1 MSDGLSQFTDDELRK
16 AQAGDFS
23 GFTTEQLMVLR
34 TALATPSPA
43 IAPVAAPPAPADTQ
57 RLRSMGQGML
67 FGGYD
72 EAEAYLRSL
81 IGENQG
87 AALQD
92 VRSKMQAY
100 QQQSP
105 MESLGYEALGG
116 MAIPAAVTLA
126 TGGEAA
132 PVTGPVIAGA
142 MPAVKRMLG
151 SSAISGIMGGTA
163 GFLGGEGDFID
174 RASKI
179 PTGVATGALVAP
191 VLTAAVGATGM
202 LGNQLL
208 DAARRISGGRGA
220 KIVETEIQRLMDIT
234 GKTVDEIVSDIASGR
249 IMAENSTLLSAVRA
263 MYAQGGKAATT
274 IAESLGKR
282 PEQLRQTALTEM
294 QSRLAKTPD
303 NVLRQFKLSDKKLAE
318 QENQLYEDA
327 FAKGGVID
335 ANLLDSITNAFKR
348 SENSI
353 QTINRVYQA
362 ETGKRPFFN
371 FDKDGNIVFSRA
383 PTIKDAEIIRRGIQA
398 SVDEAYTAGIGAA
411 GGPLKTAEQTLRQAI
426 DTSAPAVGVARA
438 EASARRSAK
447 DAFNEGRTVFAKSAD
462 EVSIL
467 FEELSKDPAKLFAF
481 RAGTMD
487 AIRNRMSTGQRKTMM
502 ATFTDPKRKEG
513 DILRTVYPQDDLASL
528 MARVENAAASQA
540 AKTKVM
546 GGSDTAS
553 SLLQEAKQGSNISAE
568 EVANVISGN
577 PLTMASSAY
586 KVARKLISNQNQNL
600 SDFERD
606 QVARVLVSQDPAIV
620 RKALM
625 DESGMAMFQQQVANL
640 SRFVGRTVPYG
651 VSSTAARRMA
661 NPQPSQ

>member
-34 TALATPSPA
+34 TALATPAPA
-43 IAPVAAPPAPADTQ
+43 PAPVATPPPADTQ

-67 FGGYD
+67 LGGYD

-87 AALQD
+87 AAQQD
-92 VRSKMQAY
+92 VLSKLKAY

-105 MESLGYEALGG
+105 VEALGYEALG
-116 MAIPAAVTLA
+116 ATLIPAAVTLGTRGA
-126 TGGEAA
+126 SE

-151 SSAISGIMGGTA
+151 SSAIGGIMGGTS
-163 GFLGGEGDFID
+163 GFLGSEGDFIE
-174 RASKI
+174 RASKV

-202 LGNQLL
+202 LGNQLI
-208 DAARRISGGRGA
+208 DTARRISGGRGA
-220 KIVETEIQRLMDIT
+220 KIVEAEIQRLMDIT
-234 GKTVDEIVSDIASGR
+234 GKTVDEIVSDISSGR

-303 NVLRQFKLSDKKLAE
+303 NVLRQFKMSD
-318 QENQLYEDA
+318 DA
-327 FAKGGVID
+327 LKTLEKQSYQDAYKQGGVID
-335 ANLLDSITNAFKR
+335 SKLLASVTDALKR
-348 SENSI
+348 SPQSI
-353 QTINRVYQA
+353 KNINEVYRA
-362 ETGKRPFFN
+362 ETGKKPFFS
-371 FDKDGNIVFSRA
+371 FDKSGNIVFERA
-383 PTIKDAEIIRRGIQA
+383 PTLEDAEIIRRGIQT
-398 SVDEAYTAGIGAA
+398 SVNEAYTSGRGAVGEA
-411 GGPLKTAEQTLRQAI
+411 LKNVEGSLRQSI
-426 DTSAPAVGVARA
+426 DTSSPAVAQARA
-438 EASARRSAK
+438 QAAERRSAK
-447 DAFNEGRTVFAKSAD
+447 DAFDEGRKVFTKSAD
-462 EVSIL
+462 EVAVL
-467 FEELSKDPAKLFAF
+467 FEQLSRDPGKLSAF

-502 ATFTDPKRKEG
+502 STFSDPNRKEG
-513 DILRTVYPQDDLASL
+513 DILRTMYPQDDLASL

-546 GGSDTAS
+546 GGSDTAA

>member
-1 MSDGLSQFTDDELRK
+1 VALDLEPIYDALRK
-16 AQAGDFS
+16 ANAAGD
-23 GFTTEQLMVLR
+23 TESVAKLSAYLMSIDQQQQ
-34 TALATPSPA
+34 APA
-43 IAPVAAPPAPADTQ
+43 PAPVAAPPAPADTQ

-67 FGGYD
+67 LGGYD

-87 AALQD
+87 TALQD

-105 MESLGYEALGG
+105 IESLGYEALGG

-142 MPAVKRMLG
+142 MPAVKRLIG
-151 SSAISGIMGGTA
+151 SSAIGGAMGGTA

-174 RASKI
+174 RASKV

-234 GKTVDEIVSDIASGR
+234 GKTVDEIVSDISSGR

-303 NVLRQFKLSDKKLAE
+303 NVLKQFKLSD
-318 QENQLYEDA
+318 DA
-327 FAKGGVID
+327 LKALEKQSYQDAYKQGGVID
-335 ANLLDSITNAFKR
+335 SELLSSVTDALKR
-348 SENSI
+348 SPQSI
-353 QTINRVYQA
+353 KNINEVYRA
-362 ETGKRPFFN
+362 ETGKKPFFS
-371 FDKDGNIVFSRA
+371 FDKSGNIVFERA
-383 PTIKDAEIIRRGIQA
+383 PTLEDAEVIRRGIQT
-398 SVDEAYTAGIGAA
+398 SVNEAYTSGRGAVGEA
-411 GGPLKTAEQTLRQAI
+411 LKNVEGSLRQAI
-426 DTSAPAVGVARA
+426 DTSSPAVAQARA
-438 EASARRSAK
+438 QAAERRSAK
-447 DAFNEGRTVFAKSAD
+447 DAFDEGRKVFTKSAD
-462 EVSIL
+462 EVAVL
-467 FEELSKDPAKLFAF
+467 FEQLSRDPGKLSAF

-502 ATFTDPKRKEG
+502 STFSDPNRKEG

-640 SRFVGRTVPYG
+640 SRFVGRTVPFG
-651 VSSTAARRMA
+651 ASSTAARRMA

>member
-1 MSDGLSQFTDDELRK
+1 
-16 AQAGDFS
+16 
-23 GFTTEQLMVLR
+23 
-34 TALATPSPA
+34 
-43 IAPVAAPPAPADTQ
+43 
-57 RLRSMGQGML
+57 
-67 FGGYD
+67 
-72 EAEAYLRSL
+72 
-81 IGENQG
+81 
-87 AALQD
+87 
-92 VRSKMQAY
+92 
-100 QQQSP
+100 
-105 MESLGYEALGG
+105 
-116 MAIPAAVTLA
+116 
-126 TGGEAA
+126 
-132 PVTGPVIAGA
+132 
-142 MPAVKRMLG
+142 
-151 SSAISGIMGGTA
+151 
-163 GFLGGEGDFID
+163 
-174 RASKI
+174 
-179 PTGVATGALVAP
+179 
-191 VLTAAVGATGM
+191 M

-234 GKTVDEIVSDIASGR
+234 GQTIDEIVSDISSGR

-263 MYAQGGKAATT
+263 MYTQGGKAATT

-303 NVLRQFKLSDKKLAE
+303 NVLRQFKLSD
-318 QENQLYEDA
+318 DA
-327 FAKGGVID
+327 LKALEKQSYQDAYKQGGVID
-335 ANLLDSITNAFKR
+335 SELLSSVTDALKR
-348 SENSI
+348 SPQSI
-353 QTINRVYQA
+353 KNINEVYRA
-362 ETGKRPFFN
+362 ETGKKPFFS
-371 FDKDGNIVFSRA
+371 FDKSGNIVFERA
-383 PTIKDAEIIRRGIQA
+383 PTLEDAEVIRRGIQT
-398 SVDEAYTAGIGAA
+398 SVNEAYTSGRGAVGEA
-411 GGPLKTAEQTLRQAI
+411 LKNVEGSLRQSI
-426 DTSAPAVGVARA
+426 DTSSPAVAQARA
-438 EASARRSAK
+438 QAAERRSAK
-447 DAFNEGRTVFAKSAD
+447 DAFDEGRKVFTKSAD
-462 EVSIL
+462 EVAVL
-467 FEELSKDPAKLFAF
+467 FEQLSRDPGKLSAF

-502 ATFTDPKRKEG
+502 STFSDPNRKEG

-528 MARVENAAASQA
+528 MARIENAAASQA

-546 GGSDTAS
+546 GGSDTAA

>member
-34 TALATPSPA
+34 TALATPAPA
-43 IAPVAAPPAPADTQ
+43 PAPVATPPPADTQ

-67 FGGYD
+67 LGGYD

-87 AALQD
+87 AAQQD
-92 VRSKMQAY
+92 VLSKLKAY

-105 MESLGYEALGG
+105 VEALGYEALG
-116 MAIPAAVTLA
+116 ATLIPAAVTLGTRGA
-126 TGGEAA
+126 SE

-151 SSAISGIMGGTA
+151 SSAIGGIMGGTS
-163 GFLGGEGDFID
+163 GFLGSEGDFIE
-174 RASKI
+174 RASKV

-202 LGNQLL
+202 LGNQLI
-208 DAARRISGGRGA
+208 DTARRISGGRGA
-220 KIVETEIQRLMDIT
+220 KIVEAEIQRLMDIT
-234 GKTVDEIVSDIASGR
+234 GKTVDEIVSDISSGR

-303 NVLRQFKLSDKKLAE
+303 NVLRQFKMSD
-318 QENQLYEDA
+318 DA
-327 FAKGGVID
+327 LKTLEKQSYQDAYKQGGVID
-335 ANLLDSITNAFKR
+335 SKLLASVTDALKR
-348 SENSI
+348 SPQSI
-353 QTINRVYQA
+353 KNINEVYRA
-362 ETGKRPFFN
+362 ETGKKPFFS
-371 FDKDGNIVFSRA
+371 FDKSGNIVFERA
-383 PTIKDAEIIRRGIQA
+383 PTLEDAEIIRRGIQT
-398 SVDEAYTAGIGAA
+398 SVNEAYTSGRGAVGEA
-411 GGPLKTAEQTLRQAI
+411 LKNVEGSLRQSI
-426 DTSAPAVGVARA
+426 DTSSPAVAQARA
-438 EASARRSAK
+438 QAAERRSAK
-447 DAFNEGRTVFAKSAD
+447 DAFDEGRKVFTKSAD
-462 EVSIL
+462 EVAVL
-467 FEELSKDPAKLFAF
+467 FEQLSRDPGKLSAF

-502 ATFTDPKRKEG
+502 STFSDPNRKEG

-546 GGSDTAS
+546 GGSDTAA

>member
-23 GFTTEQLMVLR
+23 GFTTEQLMALR
-34 TALATPSPA
+34 TALATPAPA
-43 IAPVAAPPAPADTQ
+43 PAAAAPAPADTQ

-67 FGGYD
+67 LGGYD

-81 IGENQG
+81 IRENQG

-92 VRSKMQAY
+92 VRSKMQGY

-126 TGGEAA
+126 TGGQAA
-132 PVTGPVIAGA
+132 PITGPVMAGA
-142 MPAVKRMLG
+142 MPVVKRLLG
-151 SSAISGIMGGTA
+151 SSAIGGAMGGTA
-163 GFLGGEGDFID
+163 AFLGGEGDFID
-174 RASKI
+174 RASKV

-234 GKTVDEIVSDIASGR
+234 GKTVDEIVSDISSGR

-274 IAESLGKR
+274 IANSLSKR

-353 QTINRVYQA
+353 QTINKVYQA

-371 FDKDGNIVFSRA
+371 FDKNGNIVFSRA

-398 SVDEAYTAGIGAA
+398 SVDEAYTAGLGAA

-438 EASARRSAK
+438 EASARRSAR

-467 FEELSKDPAKLFAF
+467 FEELSKDPAKLSAF

-502 ATFTDPKRKEG
+502 ATFSDPKRKEG

-546 GGSDTAS
+546 GGSDTAA

-586 KVARKLISNQNQNL
+586 RVARKLISNQNQNL

-620 RKALM
+620 RRALM
-625 DESGMAMFQQQVANL
+625 DDSGMAMFQQQVANL

>member
-1 MSDGLSQFTDDELRK
+1 MALDLEPIYDALRK
-16 AQAGDFS
+16 ANAAGD
-23 GFTTEQLMVLR
+23 TESVAKLSAYLMSIDQKEQ
-34 TALATPSPA
+34 APA
-43 IAPVAAPPAPADTQ
+43 PAPVAAPPAPADTQ
-57 RLRSMGQGML
+57 RLRSMGQGLML
-67 FGGYD
+67 GGYD

-126 TGGEAA
+126 TGVQSA

-142 MPAVKRMLG
+142 MPAVKRLMG
-151 SSAISGIMGGTA
+151 SSAIGGAMGGTA
-163 GFLGGEGDFID
+163 GFLGGEGDLID
-174 RASKI
+174 RASRV

-208 DAARRISGGRGA
+208 DTARRISGGRGA
-220 KIVETEIQRLMDIT
+220 KIVETEIQRLMDTT
-234 GKTVDEIVSDIASGR
+234 GKTVDEIVSDISSGR

-303 NVLRQFKLSDKKLAE
+303 NVLRQFKLSD
-318 QENQLYEDA
+318 DA
-327 FAKGGVID
+327 LKTLEKQSYQDAYKQGGVID
-335 ANLLDSITNAFKR
+335 SGLLASITDALKR
-348 SENSI
+348 SPQSI
-353 QTINRVYQA
+353 KNINEVYRA
-362 ETGKRPFFN
+362 ETGKKPFFN
-371 FDKDGNIVFSRA
+371 FDKQGNIVFERA
-383 PTIKDAEIIRRGIQA
+383 PTLEDAEVIRRGIQT
-398 SVDEAYTAGIGAA
+398 SVNEAYTGGRGAVGEA
-411 GGPLKTAEQTLRQAI
+411 LKTVEGSLRQAI
-426 DTSAPAVGVARA
+426 DTSSPAVAQARTQAA
-438 EASARRSAK
+438 ERRSAK
-447 DAFNEGRTVFAKSAD
+447 DAFDEGRKVFTKSAD
-462 EVSIL
+462 EVAVL
-467 FEELSKDPAKLFAF
+467 FEQLSRDPGKLSAF

-502 ATFTDPKRKEG
+502 STFADPNRKEG
-513 DILRTVYPQDDLASL
+513 DILRTVYPQDDMASL
-528 MARVENAAASQA
+528 MARIENAAASQA

-546 GGSDTAS
+546 GGSDTAA

-586 KVARKLISNQNQNL
+586 RVARKLISSQNQNL

>member
-23 GFTTEQLMVLR
+23 GFTTEQLMTLR
-34 TALATPSPA
+34 TALATPAPA
-43 IAPVAAPPAPADTQ
+43 PAPVATPPPADTQ

-67 FGGYD
+67 LGGYD

-151 SSAISGIMGGTA
+151 SSAIGGLMGGTA

-174 RASKI
+174 RASKV

-202 LGNQLL
+202 LGNQLI
-208 DAARRISGGRGA
+208 DTARRISGGRGA
-220 KIVETEIQRLMDIT
+220 KIVEAEIQRLMDIT
-234 GKTVDEIVSDIASGR
+234 GKTVDEIVSDISSGR

-303 NVLRQFKLSDKKLAE
+303 NVLRQFKMSD
-318 QENQLYEDA
+318 DA
-327 FAKGGVID
+327 LKTLEKQSYQDAYKQGGVID
-335 ANLLDSITNAFKR
+335 SKLLASVTDALKR
-348 SENSI
+348 SPQSI
-353 QTINRVYQA
+353 KNINEVYRA
-362 ETGKRPFFN
+362 ETGKKPFFS
-371 FDKDGNIVFSRA
+371 FDKSGNIVFERA
-383 PTIKDAEIIRRGIQA
+383 PTLEDAEVIRRGIQT
-398 SVDEAYTAGIGAA
+398 SVNEAYTSGRGAVGEA
-411 GGPLKTAEQTLRQAI
+411 LKNVEGSLRQAI
-426 DTSAPAVGVARA
+426 DTSSPAVAQARA
-438 EASARRSAK
+438 QAAERRSAK
-447 DAFNEGRTVFAKSAD
+447 DAFDEGRKVFTKSAD
-462 EVSIL
+462 EVAVL
-467 FEELSKDPAKLFAF
+467 FEQLSRDPGKLSAF

-502 ATFTDPKRKEG
+502 STFSDPNRKEG

-546 GGSDTAS
+546 GGSDTAA

>member
-34 TALATPSPA
+34 TALATPSPVPT
-43 IAPVAAPPAPADTQ
+43 PVAAPPAPADTQ

-67 FGGYD
+67 LGGYD

-92 VRSKMQAY
+92 IRSKMQAY

-151 SSAISGIMGGTA
+151 SSAIGGIMGGTA
-163 GFLGGEGDFID
+163 GFLGGEGDLID
-174 RASKI
+174 RASKV

-208 DAARRISGGRGA
+208 DTARRISGGRGA
-220 KIVETEIQRLMDIT
+220 KIVETEIQRLMDVT

-303 NVLRQFKLSDKKLAE
+303 NVLRQFKLSD
-318 QENQLYEDA
+318 DA
-327 FAKGGVID
+327 LKTLEKQSYQDAYKQGGVID
-335 ANLLDSITNAFKR
+335 SELLASVTDALKR
-348 SENSI
+348 SPQSI
-353 QTINRVYQA
+353 KNINEVYRA
-362 ETGKRPFFN
+362 ETGKKPFFN
-371 FDKDGNIVFSRA
+371 FDKDGNIVFERA
-383 PTIKDAEIIRRGIQA
+383 PTLEDAEVIRRGIQT
-398 SVDEAYTAGIGAA
+398 SVNEAYTGGRGAVGEA
-411 GGPLKTAEQTLRQAI
+411 LKNVEGSLRQAI
-426 DTSAPAVGVARA
+426 DTSSPAVAQARA
-438 EASARRSAK
+438 QAAERRSAK
-447 DAFNEGRTVFAKSAD
+447 DAFDEGRKVFTKSAD
-462 EVSIL
+462 EVAVL
-467 FEELSKDPAKLFAF
+467 FEQLSRDPGKLSAF

-502 ATFTDPKRKEG
+502 ATFADPKRKEG
-513 DILRTVYPQDDLASL
+513 DILRTVYPQDDMASL
-528 MARVENAAASQA
+528 MARIENAAASQA

-546 GGSDTAS
+546 GGSDTAA

>member
-23 GFTTEQLMVLR
+23 GFTTEQLMALR
-34 TALATPSPA
+34 TALATPAP
-43 IAPVAAPPAPADTQ
+43 APVAAPAPADTQ

-67 FGGYD
+67 LGGYD

-92 VRSKMQAY
+92 VRSKMQGY

-105 MESLGYEALGG
+105 IESLGYEALGG
-116 MAIPAAVTLA
+116 MAIPATVALA
-126 TGGEAA
+126 TRNASA

-151 SSAISGIMGGTA
+151 SSAIGGLMGGTS

-174 RASKI
+174 RASKV

-220 KIVETEIQRLMDIT
+220 KIVETEIQRLMEIT
-234 GKTVDEIVSDIASGR
+234 GKTVDEIVSDISSGR

-294 QSRLAKTPD
+294 QSRLARTPD

-327 FAKGGVID
+327 FAQGGVID
-335 ANLLDSITNAFKR
+335 SNLLNSITNAFKR

-353 QTINRVYQA
+353 QTINKVYQA

-398 SVDEAYTAGIGAA
+398 SVDESYTAGLGAA

-467 FEELSKDPAKLFAF
+467 FEELSKDPAKLSAF

-502 ATFTDPKRKEG
+502 ATFSDPKRKEG

-546 GGSDTAS
+546 GGSDTAA

-568 EVANVISGN
+568 EVANVMSLN
-577 PLTMASSAY
+577 PAIMAMSAY

-620 RKALM
+620 RRALM
-625 DESGMAMFQQQVANL
+625 DDSGMAMFQQQVANL

>member
-23 GFTTEQLMVLR
+23 GFTTEQLMALR
-34 TALATPSPA
+34 TALATPAP
-43 IAPVAAPPAPADTQ
+43 APVAPPAPADTQ
-57 RLRSMGQGML
+57 RLRSMGQGLML
-67 FGGYD
+67 GGYD

-126 TGGEAA
+126 TGGQAA
-132 PVTGPVIAGA
+132 PVTGPVMAGA
-142 MPAVKRMLG
+142 MPVVKRLLG
-151 SSAISGIMGGTA
+151 SSAIGGAMGGTA
-163 GFLGGEGDFID
+163 RFLGGEGDFID
-174 RASKI
+174 RASKV

-220 KIVETEIQRLMDIT
+220 KIVETEIQRLMDTT
-234 GKTVDEIVSDIASGR
+234 GKTVDEIVSDISSGR

-274 IAESLGKR
+274 IAKSLSKR

-353 QTINRVYQA
+353 QTINKVYQA

-398 SVDEAYTAGIGAA
+398 SVDESYTAGLGAA

-467 FEELSKDPAKLFAF
+467 FEELSKDPAKLSAF

-502 ATFTDPKRKEG
+502 ATFSDPKRKEG

-546 GGSDTAS
+546 GGSDTAA

>member
-1 MSDGLSQFTDDELRK
+1 MALDLEPIYDALRK
-16 AQAGDFS
+16 ANAAGD
-23 GFTTEQLMVLR
+23 TESVAKLSAYLMSIDQQQ
-34 TALATPSPA
+34 APA
-43 IAPVAAPPAPADTQ
+43 PAPVAALPAPAETQ

-67 FGGYD
+67 LGGYD

-81 IGENQG
+81 IGENQS

-92 VRSKMQAY
+92 VRSKMQGY

-105 MESLGYEALGG
+105 VEALGYEALGG
-116 MAIPAAVTLA
+116 MAIPATVALA
-126 TGGEAA
+126 TRNASA

-142 MPAVKRMLG
+142 MPAVKRLLG
-151 SSAISGIMGGTA
+151 SSAIGGIMGGTA

-174 RASKI
+174 RASNV
-179 PTGVATGALVAP
+179 PAGVATGALVAP
-191 VLTAAVGATGM
+191 VLTAAIGATGM

-234 GKTVDEIVSDIASGR
+234 GKTVDEIVSDISSGR

-335 ANLLDSITNAFKR
+335 SNLLDSITNAFKR

-426 DTSAPAVGVARA
+426 DTSAPAVGLARA

-467 FEELSKDPAKLFAF
+467 FEELSKDPAKLSAF

-586 KVARKLISNQNQNL
+586 RVARKLISNQNQNL

>member
-23 GFTTEQLMVLR
+23 SFTTEQLMVLR
-34 TALATPSPA
+34 SALATPSAAP
-43 IAPVAAPPAPADTQ
+43 APVAAPAPPADTQ

-67 FGGYD
+67 LGGYD

-81 IGENQG
+81 IGEGQG
-87 AALQD
+87 AAQQD
-92 VRSKMQAY
+92 VLSKLKAY

-105 MESLGYEALGG
+105 VEALGYEALG
-116 MAIPAAVTLA
+116 ATLIPAAVTLGTRGA
-126 TGGEAA
+126 SE

-303 NVLRQFKLSDKKLAE
+303 NVLRQFKMSDDALKTLEK
-318 QENQLYEDA
+318 QSYEDA

-353 QTINRVYQA
+353 QTINKVYQA

-398 SVDEAYTAGIGAA
+398 SVDEAYTAGLGAA
-411 GGPLKTAEQTLRQAI
+411 GGPLKTAEQALRQSI
-426 DTSAPAVGVARA
+426 DTSAPAVGIARA
-438 EASARRSAK
+438 ESSARKSAK
-447 DAFNEGRTVFAKSAD
+447 EAFDEGRTVFAKSAD

-467 FEELSKDPAKLFAF
+467 FEELSRDPAKLSAF

-487 AIRNRMSTGQRKTMM
+487 AIRNKMSTGQRKTMM
-502 ATFTDPKRKEG
+502 STFADPKRKEG
-513 DILRTVYPQDDLASL
+513 DILRTVYPQDDLSAL

-568 EVANVISGN
+568 EIANVMSLN
-577 PLTMASSAY
+577 PATMAMSAY